1 MSVEMSVNGWVFD
14 TPEAKKP
21 SMWTLW
27 TTPSS
32 QRLNQSL
39 VSQQVVHTWGQ
50 KTRPIHSSLP
60 IKPKKLAKS
69 FATTGMRKNNSSSL
83 TAGHRTMKLH
93 TLDDAAETLAV
104 SKSTIVRLVR
114 TNQLAVTR
122 IGRAVRISDE
132 SLRRYVDSHTSH
144 SFKAQAKK

>member
-1 MSVEMSVNGWVFD
+1 
-14 TPEAKKP
+14 
-21 SMWTLW
+21 
-27 TTPSS
+27 
-32 QRLNQSL
+32 
-39 VSQQVVHTWGQ
+39 
-50 KTRPIHSSLP
+50 
-60 IKPKKLAKS
+60 
-69 FATTGMRKNNSSSL
+69 
-83 TAGHRTMKLH
+83 MKLH

-144 SFKAQAKK
+144 TFKAQAKK